1 MSGALSP
8 DAFAARFSA
17 LHPPKRFALALSG
30 GRDSVALLR
39 LAAAYAKR
47 AGGTAFA
54 FTVDHGLRPEAAAEA
69 QKAAGWAKAA
79 GVPHRI
85 LSWSADKPASGV
97 QAAARN
103 ARYRLLIAAAQ
114 GEGCEALVTAHTLDD
129 QAETLFMRL
138 SRGPGTQGLA
148 AMRAESLIASGA
160 GAPLR
165 LLRPLLSFSREAVTA
180 WLAAAG
186 QDFIDD
192 PSNDDPAYER
202 VRVRALLAAL
212 GEQGLLTADALGE
225 AARKAAAA
233 ADRLAAQEDDLF
245 NALGGCLYGWGGVSL
260 GGWRDDEPGAGGLA
274 RRLVYAA
281 GGGDYPPDADAAAAA
296 VSNALESGAGT
307 LGGAL
312 VRFWKGRLWFLREP
326 AALTGRAGA
335 PPMPPAPLEGA
346 LLWDRR
352 FVISA
357 ACGGS
362 IDIAPMGPAAGAFL
376 GPRAGLFPGPE
387 EGLCALPGV
396 YRDGVLI
403 GAPALPFIVNGSVS
417 AKSLTSERLR
427 GRIVRFS

>member
-17 LHPPKRFALALSG
+17 LHPPQRVALALSG

-39 LAAAYAKR
+39 LAAEYARR
-47 AGGTAFA
+47 AGGTVFA
-54 FTVDHGLRPEAAAEA
+54 FTVDHGLRPEAASEA
-69 QKAAGWAKAA
+69 QRAAGWATAA

-85 LSWSADKPASGV
+85 LHWTGDKPVSGV
-97 QAAARN
+97 QAAART
-103 ARYRLLIAAAQ
+103 ARYRLLIEAAQ
-114 GEGCEALVTAHTLDD
+114 REACDALLMAHTLDD

-138 SRGPGTQGLA
+138 SRGAGPQGLA
-148 AMRAESLIASGA
+148 AMREESFVASGA

-165 LLRPLLSFSREAVTA
+165 LLRPLLSFSRAAVTQ
-180 WLAAAG
+180 WLEAAG

-212 GEQGLLTADALGE
+212 GEQGLLTAEALGE
-225 AARKAAAA
+225 AARKAAEAA
-233 ADRLAAQEDDLF
+233 ERLAAQEDALF
-245 NALGGCLYGWGGVSL
+245 GALGGCVYGWGGVSL
-260 GGWRDDEPGAGGLA
+260 ERWWEGAPGATGLA

-281 GGGDYPPDADAAAAA
+281 GGGDYPPEADAAAAA
-296 VSNALESGAGT
+296 VSNALEVGAGT

-312 VRFWKGRLWFLREP
+312 VKLWKGRLWFLREP
-326 AALTGRAGA
+326 AAMTGRAGT
-335 PPMPPAPLEGA
+335 PPMTPVPLNGA

-357 ACGGS
+357 AEGG
-362 IDIAPMGPAAGAFL
+362 DCEIAPIGAAAGAFL
-376 GPRAGLFPGPE
+376 GTRAGLFTGPE
-387 EGLCALPGV
+387 EGLAALPGV
-396 YRDGVLI
+396 YRGGVLI
-403 GAPALPFIVNGSVS
+403 GAPALPFMADGPVS
-417 AKSLTSERLR
+417 AKSLLGERRR